1 MKTFKHGKAIL
12 QLAIPS
18 MVENILQMLM
28 GMVDSYLVAQV
39 GLLAVSGVSLATNI
53 ITIYQA
59 LFIALGSTI
68 SSLVARS
75 LAENDPH
82 KHQKYI
88 SDAILITTMLSLV
101 FGMISLFLG
110 RNILEA
116 LGADVVLAQTG
127 SLYLAIVGGMI
138 VSLGLLTSLGAIV
151 RAQGNA
157 KLPMQVSLLTNI
169 INAILSTMAIYV
181 FGFGLIGV
189 AWATVISRIIGV
201 IILLKKIPLKG
212 VLKHFSFRLDK
223 EMLDLSLPA
232 AGERLMMRLGDVLI
246 VMIVVRLGTK
256 VLAGN
261 AIGETISQFN
271 YMPGMAIAT
280 ATIILVARQYAQA
293 NHSEIQELIKEV
305 FILSTIITLS
315 FSLITFLL
323 GPFLSSLFT
332 NDRKALQASM
342 VVLLFSLLCAPA
354 TAGTLIYTALW
365 QGLGNARLPF
375 YATTVGMWLVRIVL
389 GYILAI
395 KCHFGLAGVWLATGL
410 DNASRWLILEYSYKR
425 YNRRT
430 VIKKE

>member
-1 MKTFKHGKAIL
+1 MTFKHGKHIL

-59 LFIALGSTI
+59 LFIALGSAI
-68 SSLVARS
+68 SSLIARS
-75 LAENDPH
+75 LAENNPD

-88 SDAILITTMLSLV
+88 SDALLITLLLSLG
-101 FGMISLFLG
+101 FGVLSLFFG
-110 RNILEA
+110 QKVLEV
-116 LGADVVLAQTG
+116 LGADRVLAQTG

-151 RAQGNA
+151 RAQGDA
-157 KLPMQVSLLTNI
+157 KLPMQVSLVTNI
-169 INAILSTMAIYV
+169 INAILSTLAIYS
-181 FGFGLIGV
+181 FGLGLIGV
-189 AWATVISRIIGV
+189 AWATVISRFVGIM
-201 IILLKKIPLKG
+201 ILLQKVPLKG
-212 VLKHFSFRLDK
+212 LVKHFSFRLDQ
-223 EMLDLSLPA
+223 EMLNLSLAA

-246 VMIVVRLGTK
+246 VMIIVRLGTK

-280 ATIILVARQYAQA
+280 ATIILVARQYGQE
-293 NHSEIQELIKEV
+293 NYSDIQELIKEV
-305 FILSTIITLS
+305 FLLSTIIMLAL
-315 FSLITFLL
+315 SLITFLL
-323 GPFLSSLFT
+323 GPLVSSLFT
-332 NDRKALQASM
+332 NDPQALKASM
-342 VVLLFSLLCAPA
+342 IVLLFSLVCAPA
-354 TAGTLIYTALW
+354 TAGTLVYTALW

-389 GYILAI
+389 GYVLAI
-395 KCHFGLAGVWLATGL
+395 WCNLGLTGVWLATGL
-410 DNASRWLILEYSYKR
+410 DNGSRWLILASCFKR
-425 YNRRT
+425 YNRRIA
-430 VIKKE
+430 IKKE